1 MRRLVANPRQML
13 IAIEFIGKNGPVS
26 KDKLFDNLVHYTN
39 PDQDGRVKGR
49 PGATIDVLYYIRE
62 ILCFVEG
69 DNNALTLTS
78 SIQIPGINIY
88 SGKDIYAAKIR
99 GDLQMAYIMMQT
111 NNLFFSPE
119 IRDLLAFIFKKGKVR
134 LADIGTVYLRKPVYG
149 HIFNQVTIDFALKT
163 LLHLDLIKLQDG
175 YYSITYIHPLLFA
188 QLLLEEYQENQNPA
202 DETVSTEDMKDFFDL
217 KYSISYE
224 DFDNNFSNVKLL
236 LPELITTGSYGKYA
250 MDMGIAKGLNLYA

>member
-26 KDKLFDNLVHYTN
+26 KEKLFDNLIHYTN

-49 PGATIDVLYYIRE
+49 AGATNDVLYYIQE

-69 DNNALTLTS
+69 DNNALILTS

-99 GDLQMAYIMMQT
+99 GDLQIAYIMLQT

-119 IRDLLAFIFKKGKVR
+119 IRDLLAFIFKKGKAR
-134 LADIGTVYLRKPVYG
+134 LADIGTVYLKKQVYG
-149 HIFNQVTIDFALKT
+149 HTFNQATIDFALKT
-163 LLHLDLIKLQDG
+163 LLQLGLIDQQDS
-175 YYSITYIHPLLFA
+175 YYSLSYIHPLLFA
-188 QLLLEEYQENQNPA
+188 QLLLEDYQENLNPV
-202 DETVSTEDMKDFFDL
+202 DETVSTKDMKDLFDL

-224 DFDNNFSNVKLL
+224 DFDKNFSNVKLL
-236 LPELITTGSYGKYA
+236 LPGLIITGSYGKYA
-250 MDMGIAKGLNLYA
+250 MDMDIAKGLNLYA